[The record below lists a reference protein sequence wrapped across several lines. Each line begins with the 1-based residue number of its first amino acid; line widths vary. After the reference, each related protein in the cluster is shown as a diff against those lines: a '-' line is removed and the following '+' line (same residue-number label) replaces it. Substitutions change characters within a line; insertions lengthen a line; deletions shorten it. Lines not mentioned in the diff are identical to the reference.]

1 MDRVPNGKHKGS
13 VNRPGVV
20 VLDSSD
26 SGSDSEG
33 NGEFSFHVT
42 NFAIL

>member
-13 VNRPGVV
+13 VNRPV

-26 SGSDSEG
+26 SDSDSEG
-33 NGEFSFHVT
+33 NGKFSFHVT
-42 NFAIL
+42 IFAIL